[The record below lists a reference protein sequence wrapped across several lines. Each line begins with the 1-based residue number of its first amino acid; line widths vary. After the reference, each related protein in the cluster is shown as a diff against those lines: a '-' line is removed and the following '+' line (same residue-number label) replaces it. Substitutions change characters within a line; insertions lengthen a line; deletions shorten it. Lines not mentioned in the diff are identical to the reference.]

1 MNIHNFH
8 ACRHILS
15 GRTPAKRE
23 EDNSM
28 NGMFFGTG
36 TAIVTP
42 FCKGKVDLNAFERL
56 LKRQLQAHTDAMI
69 VCGTTGEASALT
81 HQEKN
86 DLVSLAKEFC
96 KGKVPVIAGA
106 GANSTSV
113 AIDQAKAMEKAGADA
128 ILCVT
133 PYYNLANQTGLKQ
146 HFTSVADAVSIPL
159 ILYNVPS
166 RTGVSLEAETAAEL
180 FKHPLIPAVKEA
192 ATDFSKA
199 ERMTRLSL
207 DGAYVYSGN
216 DAMTLSLMAMGACG
230 VISVV
235 SNAAPKEMKNLT
247 HACLNGDMEKA
258 QRAHAD
264 LTPLMDLMKL
274 DINPIPIKAVLSVM
288 GLIQNELRLP
298 PTPISNENMKKIEAV
313 LKKLPL

>member
-1 MNIHNFH
+1 M
-8 ACRHILS
+8 
-15 GRTPAKRE
+15 T
-23 EDNSM
+23 
-28 NGMFFGTG
+28 GMFFGTG

-42 FCKGKVDLNAFERL
+42 FKNGKVDFQAFIRL
-56 LKRQLQAHTDAMI
+56 ISRQIRAKTDAL
-69 VCGTTGEASALT
+69 VVAGTTGEASTLAES
-81 HQEKN
+81 EKI
-86 DLVSLAKEFC
+86 DLVTCAKEQC
-96 KGKVPVIAGA
+96 ADKIPVIAGA
-106 GANSTSV
+106 GSNSTKE
-113 AIDQAKAMEKAGADA
+113 AIQTAEIMEKAGADA
-128 ILCVT
+128 ILCIT
-133 PYYNLANQTGLKQ
+133 PYYNLANQAGLIA
-146 HFTSVADAVSIPL
+146 HFTAVADAVTIPV

-180 FKHPLIPAVKEA
+180 FKHPRIPGIKEA
-192 ATDFSKA
+192 SADFEKA
-199 ERMTRLSL
+199 ARMTRLAL
-207 DGAYVYSGN
+207 DGAYVYCGN
-216 DAMTLSLMAMGACG
+216 DSMTVAEMALGASG

-258 QRAHAD
+258 QRAHAF

-298 PTPISNENMKKIEAV
+298 LTPISNENMKKIEAV

>member
-1 MNIHNFH
+1 
-8 ACRHILS
+8 
-15 GRTPAKRE
+15 
-23 EDNSM
+23 M

-133 PYYNLANQTGLKQ
+133 PYIISPIRQGL
-146 HFTSVADAVSIPL
+146 SSISLPSPTQFPFPL
-159 ILYNVPS
+159 SSIMSPP
-166 RTGVSLEAETAAEL
+166 E
-180 FKHPLIPAVKEA
+180 PA
-192 ATDFSKA
+192 
-199 ERMTRLSL
+199 
-207 DGAYVYSGN
+207 
-216 DAMTLSLMAMGACG
+216 
-230 VISVV
+230 
-235 SNAAPKEMKNLT
+235 
-247 HACLNGDMEKA
+247 
-258 QRAHAD
+258 
-264 LTPLMDLMKL
+264 
-274 DINPIPIKAVLSVM
+274 
-288 GLIQNELRLP
+288 
-298 PTPISNENMKKIEAV
+298 
-313 LKKLPL
+313 